1 MDAPEKIEIVGTFLA
16 IRWQDGE
23 ELFLDASTLRANSP
37 SAEHAGEVDIFGKIS
52 GGNKFQ
58 PEICK
63 IYPVEGYQI
72 ANTSEISNPDMS
84 VLAVRYSVALNLPN
98 NWVGLEF

>member
-52 GGNKFQ
+52 GGNKLD
-58 PEICK
+58 E
-63 IYPVEGYQI
+63 YEGILIQNFEHVGNY
-72 ANTSEISNPDMS
+72 
-84 VLAVRYSVALNLPN
+84 AVRLLFSDGHGSGIYSWEYLYSLNKN
-98 NWVGLEF
+98 Q

>member
-1 MDAPEKIEIVGTFLA
+1 MQNDAEMPYFL
-16 IRWQDGE
+16 
-23 ELFLDASTLRANSP
+23 
-37 SAEHAGEVDIFGKIS
+37 IFDNLGPVEIS

-72 ANTSEISNPDMS
+72 GNTSEISNPDMS